1 MSERKDNLAPIPGP
15 IEDPAWGKAIDN
27 NLGYASETER
37 LSRRGLEDWEM
48 VEKIEESEHN
58 VPYWF
63 VAVFVVL
70 LIVAIGLNFPFWGDR
85 PGYERAWFNWGIP
98 AAVAYCTI
106 ASVAIYW
113 LVDYRHIRNR
123 KREEK
128 AKENSIE
135 ADKQ

>member
-1 MSERKDNLAPIPGP
+1 MSEQKDNLPSPVAEPV
-15 IEDPAWGKAIDN
+15 WGQAEEHN
-27 NLGYASETER
+27 FGYANDAER

-48 VEKIEESEHN
+48 VEKIEESQHN

-98 AAVAYCTI
+98 AAVVYCTA

-113 LVDYRHIRNR
+113 LVDYRHIRN
-123 KREEK
+123 KKK
-128 AKENSIE
+128 ADQAAADE
-135 ADKQ
+135 ADKG